1 MRSVLFALPLT
12 VAFAGAAL
20 AQSTVA
26 PAPNAPAPGAPG
38 APGVAAPTTNATG
51 SPAAGSYSPTGR
63 PADAISNDSS
73 AAGNAGQPSRVAPQG
88 GGGSSR

>member
-1 MRSVLFALPLT
+1 MRSVLFALPLAM
-12 VAFAGAAL
+12 AFAGAAV
-20 AQSTVA
+20 AQTTVA
-26 PAPNAPAPGAPG
+26 PAPGASAPG

-51 SPAAGSYSPTGR
+51 SPAASSYSPTGR
-63 PADAISNDSS
+63 PADSISNDSS

>member
-1 MRSVLFALPLT
+1 MRSVLFALPLAM
-12 VAFAGAAL
+12 AFAGAAV

-26 PAPNAPAPGAPG
+26 PAPGAPAPG

>member
-1 MRSVLFALPLT
+1 MRSILFALPLA

-26 PAPNAPAPGAPG
+26 PAPAAPAPGT
-38 APGVAAPTTNATG
+38 PGVAAPTTNATG
-51 SPAAGSYSPTGR
+51 SPAAGSYSPSGR

>member
-1 MRSVLFALPLT
+1 MRSVLFALPLA

-20 AQSTVA
+20 AQPAVA
-26 PAPNAPAPGAPG
+26 PAPGAPAPG
-38 APGVAAPTTNATG
+38 APGVAAPMTNSTG

-63 PADAISNDSS
+63 PADSISNDSS